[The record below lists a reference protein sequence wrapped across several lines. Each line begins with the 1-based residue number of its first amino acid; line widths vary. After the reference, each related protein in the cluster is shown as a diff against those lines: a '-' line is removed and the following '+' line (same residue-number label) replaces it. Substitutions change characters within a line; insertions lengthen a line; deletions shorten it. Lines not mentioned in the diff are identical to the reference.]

1 MNLKVF
7 NKLNFNNQF
16 ETEEERQRVLK
27 RAAVDSLAS
36 GKRAVPTI
44 MFFEII
50 MLGMW
55 LLQGGFFSSMEY
67 IAYFIAYTSL
77 LLCSVAAYII
87 LIAVGRD
94 IEHRYHIVEASNV
107 IYDAFLIAWSVY
119 LTAIDAYYS
128 GSFSGIVF
136 ITILVIVPVVS
147 FIKPGFYIIFHVA
160 GCGFVL
166 VIISIYTKEAVL
178 ANIINFSV
186 FAIISLISSLTY
198 YGVKINSY
206 KRQILLENAAE
217 RDALSGL
224 YNRQKLGQMSPMMWE
239 SCIEKGMPLT
249 CILCDIDDFKQIND
263 NYGHLVGDEWIKTT
277 ADVMKQSNH
286 NDFCF
291 RYGGEEFIM
300 ILPGED
306 LEAGIQVVEMVQTKL
321 KELRDKPG
329 NIDVTLSFGIYEGMP
344 SAKGDNIEKFF
355 SKADT
360 LMYQA
365 KRNGKNQYCSERD
378 NVYGTADSVSK

>member
-1 MNLKVF
+1 MNLEFLK
-7 NKLNFNNQF
+7 KLNFNRQF
-16 ETEEERQRVLK
+16 ETEAERERVLK
-27 RAAVDSLAS
+27 HAAADSLAS

-44 MFFEII
+44 IFFEII

-55 LLQGGFFSSMEY
+55 FLQGGFFSSMEH

-94 IEHRYHIVEASNV
+94 IERRYRLLQDLSVV
-107 IYDAFLIAWSVY
+107 YDAFMVIWSVY
-119 LTAIDAYYS
+119 ITAIDAHYN

-147 FIKPGFYIIFHVA
+147 FVKPVFYVIFHVV
-160 GCGFVL
+160 GCGLVL
-166 VIISIYTKEAVL
+166 AIISVYIKDDVW

-198 YGVKINSY
+198 YGVRISSY
-206 KRQILLENAAE
+206 KRQVMLEDAAE
-217 RDALSGL
+217 RDVLSGL
-224 YNRQKLGQMSPMMWE
+224 YNRQKLGRMSPVIWKR
-239 SCIEKGMPLT
+239 CVEKEMTLT

-263 NYGHLVGDEWIKTT
+263 NYGHFVGDEWIRTV
-277 ADVMKQSNH
+277 AEIMKQSVH
-286 NDFCF
+286 DDLCF

-300 ILPGED
+300 LLPGED
-306 LEAGIQVVEMVQTKL
+306 LKDGIHVVEMIQEKL
-321 KELRDKPG
+321 KIFPQKPG
-329 NIDVTLSFGIYEGMP
+329 NIDVTLSFGIYEGLP
-344 SAKGDNIEKFF
+344 SAEGDNIEKFF
-355 SKADT
+355 SKADA

-365 KRNGKNQYCSERD
+365 KRNGKNQYCSER
-378 NVYGTADSVSK
+378 V